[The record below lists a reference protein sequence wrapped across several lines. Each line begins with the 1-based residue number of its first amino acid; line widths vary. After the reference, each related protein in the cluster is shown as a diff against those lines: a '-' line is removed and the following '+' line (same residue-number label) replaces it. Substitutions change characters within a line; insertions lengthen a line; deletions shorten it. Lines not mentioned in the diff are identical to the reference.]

1 MDSEKHA
8 YIGVDAIIRNSDG
21 KILLMKRNVEPYK
34 GYWGLITGLV
44 KANENV
50 DEALKLV
57 KPSIFDKLTPKKI
70 EKLQKELFSK
80 EKEEEIRQKAKPN
93 LYKSD

>member
-50 DEALKLV
+50 DEALKRV
-57 KPSIFDKLTPKKI
+57 AGEEVGIDIVVDKYTGRYYDKRK
-70 EKLQKELFSK
+70 
-80 EKEEEIRQKAKPN
+80 
-93 LYKSD
+93 